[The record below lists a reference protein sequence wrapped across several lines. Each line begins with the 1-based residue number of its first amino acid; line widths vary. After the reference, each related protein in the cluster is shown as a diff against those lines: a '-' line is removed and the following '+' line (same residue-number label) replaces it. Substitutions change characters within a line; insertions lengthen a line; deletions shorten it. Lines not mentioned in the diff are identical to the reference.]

1 MNIEMGIE
9 RFLLAQDGQHPDR
22 RLQADTYPD
31 ALAELQAGRKKTHWM
46 WYVFPQREGLGSSQR
61 AVHYGITSM
70 NEVVDYLNHPV
81 LRLRYLESSR
91 LVLAHASQ
99 HASIYDGLRHLLG
112 STDAGKFRSS
122 ITLFGE
128 AARICD
134 SLQLAQ
140 LAATWADLTARELR
154 ACPETLDFIVESPPW
169 CR

>member
-1 MNIEMGIE
+1 MIIEMGIE

-22 RLQADTYPD
+22 SLQADTYPD
-31 ALAELQAGRKKTHWM
+31 ALAELQGGRKKTHWM
-46 WYVFPQREGLGSSQR
+46 WYVFPQREGLGSSPR

-81 LRLRYLESSR
+81 LGLRYLESSR

-128 AARICD
+128 AARLCG
-134 SLQLAQ
+134 SLHLTELADM
-140 LAATWADLTARELR
+140 WAQFVGLGLR
-154 ACPETLDFIVESPPW
+154 ACPETLDFVESSPPW
-169 CR
+169 CP